1 VTSFAQE
8 LSLAMA
14 RQAQSD
20 QFLPDLTTSSSPAS
34 SGLAK
39 TRALQAY
46 GQQAQMEQ
54 TPFVPDFLAVA

>member
-1 VTSFAQE
+1 
-8 LSLAMA
+8 MA